1 MRTPNLNRDAIASGG
16 LALLVPN
23 VAALMCV
30 LLVAIWIHIRLV
42 EEPYLLHAS
51 RRPRRRRASSSKPS
65 TGPQSAV
72 YTFSSRGWPAS
83 ERTNPARDAQRAAGT
98 RASALT
104 RRVVACSASAPLL
117 CLDGAKTCFCL
128 LAGSLELAHAR
139 RAGGPLSIGLGGL
152 VQVVALAGVLSLCSQ
167 IVRVPGGHA
176 AGAVT
181 ACGGRSAVRRGVS
194 RGRVGVRSRCW
205 AVCS

>member
-1 MRTPNLNRDAIASGG
+1 MRSPRAVSPCSS
-16 LALLVPN
+16 PN
-23 VAALMCV
+23 VAALCACCWSRFGSTSGLLRSFSCCTLTGALGGGERPRLSQDRSPV
-30 LLVAIWIHIRLV
+30 GGVHVLVARV
-42 EEPYLLHAS
+42 TGQ
-51 RRPRRRRASSSKPS
+51 RAP
-65 TGPQSAV
+65 
-72 YTFSSRGWPAS
+72 
-83 ERTNPARDAQRAAGT
+83 NPARDAQRAAGT

-104 RRVVACSASAPLL
+104 RRVVACGASAPLL
-117 CLDGAKTCFCL
+117 RIDGAKTCFCP
-128 LAGSLELAHAR
+128 LAGSLELAHSR
-139 RAGGPLSIGLGGL
+139 RAGGPLSVGLGLGL